1 MGGVRFETILSD
13 ACSKFV
19 EEIDKFESWLISE
32 SDFRCAIYAELVKVM
47 DEKRLTN
54 YPILTEYNY
63 GDKKADISLG
73 EDRDVAVELKFGFY
87 RWGPSPRQ
95 GIRDGRDQLAYYLKN
110 GAKKAYLV
118 FFDFWPPGE
127 RASASE
133 IVDVDEFGLSGEWK
147 EVSTHQGFVGDL
159 LIATI
164 T

>member
-1 MGGVRFETILSD
+1 
-13 ACSKFV
+13 
-19 EEIDKFESWLISE
+19 
-32 SDFRCAIYAELVKVM
+32 
-47 DEKRLTN
+47 
-54 YPILTEYNY
+54 
-63 GDKKADISLG
+63 
-73 EDRDVAVELKFGFY
+73 
-87 RWGPSPRQ
+87 
-95 GIRDGRDQLAYYLKN
+95 LAYYLKN